1 MITVTSP
8 RWGRYLFGGLWALG
22 LALLT
27 AIACGLLPQ
36 HLLGVFGI
44 VVVLGVSIAVG
55 VISQRCGF
63 FAQPLIRVD
72 GVADRLA
79 LTFDDGPDEEF
90 TPKLLELLARHGQRA
105 TFFVIGH
112 KVKAH
117 PELARRIVAEG
128 HELGNHTLE
137 HTWHMALWS
146 APRIAAELEQAS
158 AVIEEVAGI
167 RPTLFRPP
175 AAVLSPRIAAG
186 ARAAGLRLVGF
197 SVRSGDG
204 SPLVSAGRA
213 LRRLRRGIRPGA
225 ILVLHDGALGGRRPT
240 SLEVLPRICEQMTQ
254 DGLRSVP
261 LSELITPDPG
271 AAGRLEP

>member
-27 AIACGLLPQ
+27 AIACGLLPP
-36 HLLGVFGI
+36 HPLGVLVI

-90 TPKLLELLARHGQRA
+90 TPKLLELLAQYDQRA

-117 PELARRIVAEG
+117 PDLVRRIVAEG
-128 HELGNHTLE
+128 HELGNHTLG
-137 HTWHMALWS
+137 HTWHLALWS
-146 APRIAAELEQAS
+146 AQRIAAELEQAS
-158 AVIEEVAGI
+158 ALIEEVAGR
-167 RPTLFRPP
+167 RPALFRPP
-175 AAVLSPRIAAG
+175 AGVLSPRIAAG

-197 SVRSGDG
+197 TVRSGDG
-204 SPLVSAGRA
+204 SPLVSARRA
-213 LRRLRRGIRPGA
+213 LRRLRRGLRPGA
-225 ILVLHDGALGGRRPT
+225 ILVLHDGVVGDRRPT
-240 SLEVLPRICEQMTQ
+240 SLDVLPRLCEEMTQ
-254 DGLRSVP
+254 NGLRSVP
-261 LSELITPDPG
+261 LGELIAPEVGVG
-271 AAGRLEP
+271 ANP